1 MTRALVYG
9 LGVAGEAV
17 ARQLVRRGVDVVT
30 ADDKPTP
37 RTRELAERL
46 GVQLVEAPDEDVLSA
61 LVAAADLVLPAPPVP
76 VHHPVHRLAEAF
88 GKPVRSEFA
97 LAAEWAPIGLDIVAI
112 TGTNGKTTVTTLVT
126 DMLLESGRKAV
137 AAGNNDLPLV
147 DALDL
152 ELDVVVVEASS
163 FRLVNAGEFRP
174 CVAAWLNIAEDH
186 LDWHGSMDDY
196 QAAKARIWANQTDD
210 DLALVNA
217 DDPVVMAEARRAPAR
232 TQTFG
237 LGDADWHWDAADG
250 TLRDPEG
257 AVIVDAARM
266 ARALPHDISN
276 ALAAC
281 GAAVAAGATH
291 AACASVLASFRGLP
305 HRVTLVGD
313 AGGVRY
319 YDDSKATTPASVVT
333 ALRAFDSS
341 VLIAGGRNKGLD
353 LSPLRDEASRVRA
366 VVAIGE
372 AAPDVQRVF
381 EGVRP
386 VVTAASMDAAVT
398 AARDLAQPGDVVLLS
413 PGCASY
419 DWYKNYAER
428 GDDFAR
434 AARELAG
441 AA

>member
-1 MTRALVYG
+1 MRALVYG

-17 ARQLVRRGVDVVT
+17 ARQLVRRGVEVVT
-30 ADDKPTP
+30 ADDKPTA
-37 RTRELAERL
+37 RTREFAERL
-46 GVQLVEAPDEDVLSA
+46 GVELVDAPDADALSA
-61 LVAAADLVLPAPPVP
+61 VIASADLVLPAPPVP
-76 VHHPVHRLAEAF
+76 VHHPVHRLADAQ
-88 GKPVRSEFA
+88 GKPVQSEFA
-97 LAAEWAPIGLDIVAI
+97 LAAEWAGPDLEIVAI

-163 FRLVNAGEFRP
+163 FRLYNSGEFRP
-174 CVAAWLNIAEDH
+174 SVAVWLNFAEDH
-186 LDWHGSMDDY
+186 LDWHRSMDHYRD
-196 QAAKARIWANQTDD
+196 AKARIWANQAGD
-210 DLALVNA
+210 DLALANA
-217 DDPVVMAEARRAPAR
+217 DDPVVMTASRSASCR

-237 LGDADWHWDAADG
+237 LADAHWHWDAGDG
-250 TLRDPEG
+250 TLRDPQG
-257 AVIVDAARM
+257 DVIVEVARL

-281 GAAVAAGATH
+281 GAALAAGATP

-305 HRVTLVGD
+305 HRLTLVGD

-372 AAPDVQRVF
+372 AALDVQRVF
-381 EGVRP
+381 AGVRP
-386 VVTAASMDAAVT
+386 VVTAASMDAAVA
-398 AARDLAQPGDVVLLS
+398 AARDLAQAGDVVLLS

-419 DWYKNYAER
+419 DWYKNYSER

>member
-1 MTRALVYG
+1 MRGLVYG
-9 LGVAGEAV
+9 VGVAGEAV
-17 ARQLVRRGVDVVT
+17 ARHLIRRGVEVVT
-30 ADDKPTP
+30 ADDNPSG

-46 GVQLVEAPDEDVLSA
+46 GVELVEAPDEDALRA
-61 LVAAADLVLPAPPVP
+61 LVESVDVVLPAPPVP
-76 VHHPVHRLAEAF
+76 VHHAVHRLAQMQ
-88 GKPVRSEFA
+88 GKPVQSEFA
-97 LAAEWAPIGLDIVAI
+97 LAAEWAPPGLDIVAI

-152 ELDVVVVEASS
+152 EPDVVVVEASS

-174 CVAAWLNIAEDH
+174 RVAVWLNLAEDH
-186 LDWHGSMDDY
+186 LDWHGSMDHYRD
-196 QAAKARIWANQTDD
+196 AKARIWANQAGD

-217 DDPVVMAEARRAPAR
+217 DDLVVMAEARRAPAR
-232 TQTFG
+232 TETFG
-237 LGDADWHWDAADG
+237 LGDADWRWDAGDG

-257 AVIVDAARM
+257 AVIVDVARM

-281 GAAVAAGATH
+281 GAALAAGATSD
-291 AACASVLASFRGLP
+291 ACASVLASFRGLP

-319 YDDSKATTPASVVT
+319 SDDSKATTPASVVT

-341 VLIAGGRNKGLD
+341 VLIDCGRNKGLD
-353 LSPLRDEASRVRA
+353 LSPLRDEARRVRA

-372 AAPDVQRVF
+372 AAADVQRVF

-386 VVTAASMDAAVT
+386 VVTAASMDAAVA

-419 DWYKNYAER
+419 DWYKNYSER